1 MTKYKDVHRDLLD
14 KCLQIDCAMSV
25 VATLTFKEG
34 SPPYP
39 LIGSWRVF
47 NTDITYVATYWSETG
62 FLSVIRQPPKDNVCK
77 YYLDFL
83 LDMKNNQNLN

>member
-25 VATLTFKEG
+25 VSTLTFKEG

-47 NTDITYVATYWSETG
+47 NTDITYVATY
-62 FLSVIRQPPKDNVCK
+62 
-77 YYLDFL
+77 
-83 LDMKNNQNLN
+83 